1 MTLHLGSQA
10 GLASTYICLFG
21 HGQPRAR
28 SKKAHRRRTTSSPR
42 SSSVRHSSPTSSE
55 GTPPAQ
61 ATGALQVPPSARCR
75 CSSERPITYLT
86 RSLPDVGGAYSYN
99 ALMAD

>member
-1 MTLHLGSQA
+1 MAAHLGRQA

-21 HGQPRAR
+21 HGKPRAR
-28 SKKAHRRRTTSSPR
+28 SKKAHRRRATSSPR
-42 SSSVRHSSPTSSE
+42 PSPARHGSPTSSE

-61 ATGALQVPPSARCR
+61 VTGALQVPPRCR
-75 CSSERPITYLT
+75 CTSERPLTYLT